1 MTRSKPAANFLLQRK
16 CDCGAATAST
26 SGICAECDARRLQ
39 TKLTVGEPDDVYEQ
53 EADRVAQT
61 IFQSPRPA
69 ANAKPPA
76 ISPIVQRSGEQ
87 GARSGCGVPPSVD
100 AVLSSSGQPLDVA
113 TRSFFEPRFRHDF
126 SLVRVHTDTKAAE
139 SARAVNALAYTLG
152 RDVVFG
158 TGQYDPVTATGKR
171 LLAHELTHVIQQEST
186 GASSPQ
192 RKEGDKNTPKAA
204 TPGPCGGNSLASS
217 IGPSE
222 KRLNGKAMEPT
233 LDADDFGNTSK
244 LGADF
249 KFGACKIGTAWRFQ
263 LDALVIPIA
272 SKVQAATFRTNVGA
286 ASDSV
291 VTKESYLDIVRDLS
305 PTKTATFSVSCGGKS
320 FEDKVT
326 AYSKRKTYW
335 NHQFVIDHEAF
346 HRKDWTDMYRT
357 ELVKAE
363 SDVWAHSLP
372 ASEAADTA
380 TAIAKADVDL
390 TKYMTDAYQ
399 RLCVAF
405 APKKESRA
413 YDAGAPAYQ
422 KLVDDINARAKKE
435 KW

>member
-1 MTRSKPAANFLLQRK
+1 M
-16 CDCGAATAST
+16 
-26 SGICAECDARRLQ
+26 
-39 TKLTVGEPDDVYEQ
+39 
-53 EADRVAQT
+53 
-61 IFQSPRPA
+61 
-69 ANAKPPA
+69 
-76 ISPIVQRSGEQ
+76 
-87 GARSGCGVPPSVD
+87 
-100 AVLSSSGQPLDVA
+100 
-113 TRSFFEPRFRHDF
+113 
-126 SLVRVHTDTKAAE
+126 
-139 SARAVNALAYTLG
+139 
-152 RDVVFG
+152 
-158 TGQYDPVTATGKR
+158 
-171 LLAHELTHVIQQEST
+171 
-186 GASSPQ
+186 
-192 RKEGDKNTPKAA
+192 
-204 TPGPCGGNSLASS
+204 
-217 IGPSE
+217 
-222 KRLNGKAMEPT
+222 NGKAIEPT

-272 SKVQAATFRTNVGA
+272 SKVQATTFRTNVGA

-380 TAIAKADVDL
+380 AAIAKADADL
-390 TKYMTDAYQ
+390 TKYMTSAYQ
-399 RLCVAF
+399 RLCAAF

-422 KLVDDINARAKKE
+422 KLIDDINARAKKE
-435 KW
+435 KWSETESVEKINGG